1 LYYFSGETNNSNSN
15 GSNLFPIII
24 TLFSTLL
31 LTLTIC
37 AIIGTI
43 IVRRRQNLRKIGIMS
58 ISGNVCSNE
67 LYEETNNENDYEI
80 IDNIL
85 NDNFYHQI
93 NYDQLN
99 GETIDE
105 NLNPNPIYGG
115 NGNEISTIG
124 LSEI

>member
-1 LYYFSGETNNSNSN
+1 
-15 GSNLFPIII
+15 
-24 TLFSTLL
+24 
-31 LTLTIC
+31 
-37 AIIGTI
+37 
-43 IVRRRQNLRKIGIMS
+43 MS